1 MPVTLNIKGDAKKF
15 PTPMKAIGAVLG
27 GLKKPDSGIDAL
39 ALGHAACVA
48 SAQAI
53 KTNTPAGRRALKTL
67 HLMTEAFRNGD
78 VEQGIR
84 LAVVVGLDSLVLN
97 SRGAGISH
105 PETCQAF
112 EQAYVAWSGVAL
124 APPATTEPGTEAP
137 AAANPQPPA
146 EAATGEVDSDA
157 DLGDLDG
164 LFDDDD
170 EEGDDDW
177 ADS

>member
-1 MPVTLNIKGDAKKF
+1 MPVTLTIKGDKKKF

-27 GLKKPDSGIDAL
+27 GLKKPDSGVDAL

-48 SAQAI
+48 SAQAV

-78 VEQGIR
+78 IEQGIR

-112 EQAYVAWSGVAL
+112 EKAYAAWSGVAL
-124 APPATTEPGTEAP
+124 APPVPAETAAEAP
-137 AAANPQPPA
+137 AAAAPQPQT
-146 EAATGEVDSDA
+146 EAATGEVVSDA
-157 DLGDLDG
+157 DLADLDG
-164 LFDDDD
+164 LFEDDDTD
-170 EEGDDDW
+170 GDNDW
-177 ADS
+177 ADD